1 MWCPC
6 ENPQY
11 HTSTHFFDVAKNA
24 PSELITFEFLT
35 RTAPKKL
42 RKKCEKSRSGE
53 LGSQPFID
61 NYTLWKRKKA
71 TRRDQLWSWRG
82 KMVNARHTDLSVLY
96 TIRLFQKKTQKTR
109 EKRLLLQVGTGRIP
123 GPKILD
129 PWKNTSHRTI
139 GNSCFFAR
147 FSCFGTRRTR
157 ATRVRLA
164 DRCALPQARRRD
176 RAGLEP

>member
-24 PSELITFEFLT
+24 PSELHTYDILT

-96 TIRLFQKKTQKTR
+96 TIRLFHKKRKTW
-109 EKRLLLQVGTGRIP
+109 LLLIDNEIRMP
-123 GPKILD
+123 AAKKRD
-129 PWKNTSHRTI
+129 PWKSTSHRTI
-139 GNSCFFAR
+139 DNSCFSPVF
-147 FSCFGTRRTR
+147 C
-157 ATRVRLA
+157 
-164 DRCALPQARRRD
+164 RRRRRLHAWPISVPWRGSTHVKD
-176 RAGLEP
+176 CAGLEP